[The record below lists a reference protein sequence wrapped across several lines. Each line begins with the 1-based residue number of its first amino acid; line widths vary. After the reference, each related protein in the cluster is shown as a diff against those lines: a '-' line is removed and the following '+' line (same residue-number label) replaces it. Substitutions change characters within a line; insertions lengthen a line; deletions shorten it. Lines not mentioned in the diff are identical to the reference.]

1 MLATCCVR
9 QDGVVEVPEP
19 SSHPSPIDPDAPSDE
34 PGRPPGGL
42 GPVVLAVTVGGVAG
56 ALARYAAARLWPSP
70 ARAFPWTTL
79 WVNLLGCLLIGV
91 LLVLVTERRPVH
103 PLWRPLLGTGVL
115 GGFTTFSTY
124 SVDLQVRLAAG
135 AIGQAVAY
143 GSATAIGAVLTVGI
157 AATATRRLG
166 GLR

>member
-1 MLATCCVR
+1 ME
-9 QDGVVEVPEP
+9 DPEP
-19 SSHPSPIDPDAPSDE
+19 PAHPSPIDPDAPSDE
-34 PGRPPGGL
+34 PVRPPGGL

-56 ALARYAAARLWPSP
+56 ALARYAAACLWPSP
-70 ARAFPWTTL
+70 TRAFPWTTL
-79 WVNLLGCLLIGV
+79 WVNLLGALLIGV
-91 LLVLVTERRPVH
+91 LLVLVTERGAVH

-135 AIGQAVAY
+135 AVGQAVAY
-143 GSATAIGAVLTVGI
+143 GIATAVGALAAVAI
-157 AATATRRLG
+157 ATTATRRLS